1 MADGL
6 FAYAPSQKVM
16 AEADMATAAR
26 DFQFWPDNYMDVI
39 ERYTLDVETLSG
51 VHMAPMTHADVIAL
65 IKEGVAR
72 ARQRCAEELA
82 KGSYFAGCP
91 VQTKRY

>member
-39 ERYTLDVETLSG
+39 ERYALDVETLSG
-51 VHMAPMTHADVIAL
+51 VHMAPMKHTDVIAL